1 MRYNSNECIM
11 QTMTVSIT
19 IRNVPREARDALA
32 ARAAGKGQSLQ
43 AYLRRRLIDLASKPD
58 PGLVLDRI
66 ERRKQA
72 TGSSLPVSSILS
84 YLDQDRR

>member
-1 MRYNSNECIM
+1 M
-11 QTMTVSIT
+11 QTMTISIT

-43 AYLRRRLIDLASKPD
+43 EYLRRRLIDMASKPD
-58 PGLVLDRI
+58 PDMVLDRI

-72 TGSSLPVSSILS
+72 TGSSLPVSSILF